1 VIDRAILGSP
11 TVRSR
16 QQAQVALFVF
26 FRIPRLHSL
35 LGCRPCTESYRQ
47 PKDEPD
53 QSKTLVPAAHSFAHR
68 ERERE
73 RRRGLGRRN
82 TMARPASPHS
92 DLAIASPPKKARTRP
107 DVRLEGSDRW
117 RVRGNAWP
125 SCMLESS
132 IIGVV
137 WTKQGESGR
146 RLQQASH
153 ANTNTYDEHASPVH
167 SFSVSSSTLTT
178 TLQVVQRQ
186 HSSVAGAV
194 QCPPSSPHC
203 LSPRLS
209 LYHRLMI
216 ESDYSPHA
224 NDSEKPVQ
232 TLF

>member
-1 VIDRAILGSP
+1 MFFLEYPGCIHCWAAVRALNPTANPKTNLTKAKPSSP
-11 TVRSR
+11 P
-16 QQAQVALFVF
+16 
-26 FRIPRLHSL
+26 RIPSR
-35 LGCRPCTESYRQ
+35 T
-47 PKDEPD
+47 
-53 QSKTLVPAAHSFAHR
+53 